1 MLVDRVRAANQPQ
14 LRSVIVPPQDLG
26 SSEFEQF
33 SELMLS
39 TLSVSDTRSG
49 PKIQS
54 GMRVSSWPPR
64 KS

>member
-1 MLVDRVRAANQPQ
+1 MDRVRAANQPQ
-14 LRSVIVPPQDLG
+14 VRSVIMPPQDLG

-33 SELMLS
+33 RELMLS
-39 TLSVSDTRSG
+39 TLSVSATSSG
-49 PKIQS
+49 PEIQS